1 MEQITLRVPADML
14 ESIDSEAAEHD
25 RDRSEHIREVLR
37 TRNEVDELREEVDEL
52 RRENERLHREKRQIL
67 EQREETK
74 ELARYVEDEL
84 SWRQQ
89 GIITRM
95 KWWLTGKPGE

>member
-1 MEQITLRVPADML
+1 MEQITLRVPPDML
-14 ESIDSEAAEHD
+14 ESIDSEATEHD

-37 TRNEVDELREEVDEL
+37 TRNEVNELRKEVEEL
-52 RRENERLHREKRQIL
+52 RTENERLHREKRQIL

-74 ELARYVEDEL
+74 ELVRYVEDEL

-89 GIITRM
+89 GVLTRM
-95 KWWLTGKPGE
+95 KWWLTGKPGK